1 LHAAAHNGAAGTL
14 QINERSWKHWEE
26 YCASFNTPP
35 VREQPSEQLAID
47 RETVLQA
54 GFLPFLA
61 AITEPR
67 ASMDSAPKPQSLFNH
82 LLGVRRVHRLQLGI
96 PYDVM
101 KGTKIMLLSHIRA
114 YIALHGPESLVPAR
128 KEPFSNSD
136 LVTVLRLPS
145 GTQLG
150 KYRLDWS
157 DFLFVSFK
165 ALLCTG
171 LSAAFRK
178 AELCTQDGK
187 SYERGHLSRASV
199 AWRIGGKEINQVS
212 HAQLR
217 KLRRGDLVAIRPP
230 LCKND
235 PFGQCFSDKAIWL
248 PFDNTETNAAK
259 ALAELFLRLPEND
272 TARQTTPLFSIT
284 VAGSPLQHSEAD
296 EIFKALLRHAFPR
309 MDTSRWSL
317 HSLRIG
323 CASALL
329 AAGAKPDLIQALCRW
344 RSPQSALIYARIG
357 PTDYSYWMDRVANQ
371 KVDAITAKR
380 VFDVRIDA
388 DAFVAVLNS
397 ADDDM

>member
-1 LHAAAHNGAAGTL
+1 
-14 QINERSWKHWEE
+14 
-26 YCASFNTPP
+26 
-35 VREQPSEQLAID
+35 
-47 RETVLQA
+47 
-54 GFLPFLA
+54 
-61 AITEPR
+61 
-67 ASMDSAPKPQSLFNH
+67 
-82 LLGVRRVHRLQLGI
+82 
-96 PYDVM
+96 M
-101 KGTKIMLLSHIRA
+101 KSTKIMLLSHVRD
-114 YIALHGPESLVPAR
+114 YIARHGPESLIPAR
-128 KEPFSNSD
+128 KEPFSSSD
-136 LVTVLRLPS
+136 LMTVLRLPS

-150 KYRLDWS
+150 KHKLDWS
-157 DFLFVSFK
+157 VFLFVSFK

-199 AWRIGGKEINQVS
+199 AWRIGGIEISQAS

-235 PFGQCFSDKAIWL
+235 PFGQWFSDKAIWL

-272 TARQTTPLFSIT
+272 AARASTPLFSIDA
-284 VAGSPLQHSEAD
+284 AGAPLHHSEAD
-296 EIFKALLRHAFPR
+296 EIFKTLIRQAFPGI
-309 MDTSRWSL
+309 DISRWSL

-329 AAGAKPDLIQALCRW
+329 AAGARPDLIQALCRW

-371 KVDAITAKR
+371 KVDAVTAKR
-380 VFDVRIDA
+380 IFDVRIDA
-388 DAFVAVLNS
+388 DAFVAVLNGPT
-397 ADDDM
+397 DDM

>member
-61 AITEPR
+61 AIIEPR

-199 AWRIGGKEINQVS
+199 AW
-212 HAQLR
+212 
-217 KLRRGDLVAIRPP
+217 
-230 LCKND
+230 
-235 PFGQCFSDKAIWL
+235 
-248 PFDNTETNAAK
+248 
-259 ALAELFLRLPEND
+259 
-272 TARQTTPLFSIT
+272 
-284 VAGSPLQHSEAD
+284 
-296 EIFKALLRHAFPR
+296 
-309 MDTSRWSL
+309 
-317 HSLRIG
+317 
-323 CASALL
+323 
-329 AAGAKPDLIQALCRW
+329 
-344 RSPQSALIYARIG
+344 
-357 PTDYSYWMDRVANQ
+357 
-371 KVDAITAKR
+371 
-380 VFDVRIDA
+380 
-388 DAFVAVLNS
+388 
-397 ADDDM
+397 